1 MTETGPSGTKT
12 WRYRFSLPDGT
23 ELEIQEFTTDEAAET
38 YARTLSKAKDEPV
51 KIGRHDLVDWEYVTE
66 VDERR

>member
-1 MTETGPSGTKT
+1 MTNTGTSGAKT
-12 WRYRFSLPDGT
+12 WRYRFALPDNT
-23 ELEIQEFTTDEAAET
+23 ELEIQEFTSDDAAET
-38 YARTLSKAKDEPV
+38 YARTLSKSNDAPV